1 MNEFILDDTF
11 SPWEMA
17 LSRLKAGDT
26 MSAARFLALMEQD
39 ETVDAEFAAQEL
51 EEKGIGLDVSD
62 LPRIA
67 GSSRSDERAEL
78 EGRLYR
84 EGKLMENLEDR
95 DPLYQLLEDM
105 GRNDP
110 AADPG
115 EALIRA
121 NFPRVYEI
129 AGEFLDRGV
138 LLVDLFQEGS
148 LAVWKAVAQE
158 TSVEDG
164 IRQAMAR
171 AVTLQAHA
179 NGVGGYMAQ
188 AAQRYRQADRA
199 LLTRLGRNPVEEE
212 IAQEM
217 GVSPQEAAA
226 IGKMLREAES
236 MERIRRDNE
245 PPQEDPDD
253 ENAVED
259 TAYFQSRQRIDE
271 MLSGLSGQDA
281 KILTL
286 RFGLD
291 GKPPRTA
298 QQVGRELNMTVD
310 EVTAR
315 EAAALASLRK

>member
-26 MSAARFLALMEQD
+26 ISAARFLTLMEQD

-51 EEKGIGLDVSD
+51 EEKGIGLDISD

-105 GRNDP
+105 GKNDP

-115 EALIRA
+115 EALIRDH
-121 NFPRVYEI
+121 FPRVYEI
-129 AGEFLDRGV
+129 AGAFLDRGV
-138 LLVDLFQEGS
+138 LLVDLLQEGS
-148 LAVWKAVAQE
+148 LAVWKAFAQE
-158 TSVEDG
+158 TAVDEA

-188 AAQRYRQADRA
+188 AAQRYRQADRV
-199 LLTRLGRNPVEEE
+199 LLSRLGRNPVEEE

-236 MERIRRDNE
+236 MERIRRENE
-245 PPQEDPDD
+245 PPREDPDD

-271 MLSGLSGQDA
+271 MLSGLSPEDA

-315 EAAALASLRK
+315 EAGALASLRK

>member
-1 MNEFILDDTF
+1 MNEFILDEAF

-17 LSRLKAGDT
+17 LSRLKAGDI

-39 ETVDAEFAAQEL
+39 EMVDAELAAQEL
-51 EEKGIGLDVSD
+51 EEKGVGLDISD

-105 GRNDP
+105 GKTDF

-115 EALIRA
+115 EALIRTH
-121 NFPRVYEI
+121 FPRVYEI

-138 LLVDLFQEGS
+138 LLVDLLQEGS
-148 LAVWKAVAQE
+148 LAVWKAFAQE
-158 TSVEDG
+158 AAVDEA

-188 AAQRYRQADRA
+188 SAQRYRQADRA

-236 MERIRRDNE
+236 MERIRRENE
-245 PPQEDPDD
+245 PPREDPDD

-271 MLSGLSGQDA
+271 MLSGLSSEDA

-315 EAAALASLRK
+315 EAGALASLRK